1 MAFTATCLRAGS
13 DLLWLLA
20 KEEPTPFDKLVV
32 LHYLIVHANFFL
44 IRTASQMGTKMKGI
58 YKGVKYSITQMFVKE
73 PELEIGDPTDVKHV
87 AHIGMDGSSGNA
99 PSWMNEYK
107 TESDFAATS
116 LELGESQSGE
126 TSMEVAGVK
135 KKKKKERRR
144 KPRSSNSSQSNNGS
158 CSSRPSRQ
166 GKPKTKF
173 IEDNAKTT
181 NIQVV

>member
-1 MAFTATCLRAGS
+1 
-13 DLLWLLA
+13 
-20 KEEPTPFDKLVV
+20 
-32 LHYLIVHANFFL
+32 
-44 IRTASQMGTKMKGI
+44 MGTKMKGI

-73 PELEIGDPTDVKHV
+73 PELEIGGPTDVKHV

-107 TESDFAATS
+107 TGSDFAATS

-126 TSMEVAGVK
+126 TSTEVAGVK
-135 KKKKKERRR
+135 KKERRK
-144 KPRSSNSSQSNNGS
+144 KPRSNNSSQSNNGS

>member
-1 MAFTATCLRAGS
+1 
-13 DLLWLLA
+13 
-20 KEEPTPFDKLVV
+20 
-32 LHYLIVHANFFL
+32 
-44 IRTASQMGTKMKGI
+44 MGTKMKGI

-116 LELGESQSGE
+116 LGNSVSGSGSAGTSPWSSRELGESQSGE

>member
-1 MAFTATCLRAGS
+1 
-13 DLLWLLA
+13 
-20 KEEPTPFDKLVV
+20 
-32 LHYLIVHANFFL
+32 
-44 IRTASQMGTKMKGI
+44 MGTKMKGI
-58 YKGVKYSITQMFVKE
+58 YKGFKYSLTQMFVKE
-73 PELEIGDPTDVKHV
+73 PELEIGGPTDVKHV

-107 TESDFAATS
+107 TGSDFAATS
-116 LELGESQSGE
+116 LGNSASGSGSAGMSPWSSRELCESVKQQPHSGE
-126 TSMEVAGVK
+126 TSTEGAGVK
-135 KKKKKERRR
+135 KKERRK
-144 KPRSSNSSQSNNGS
+144 KPRPSNSSQSNGS